1 METMALAFS
10 SEERS
15 PLVHALLADLR
26 LAPGAVD
33 LSIDARD
40 EMLGFLL
47 QASEGDRDRALFQY
61 FRSGASIAASLGQA
75 LRWRFGDPPRIDRLL
90 DFASGYGRVTRF
102 LVREVPAERVWVSD
116 VYEGGVRFQEERLGV
131 RGIVSAVRPED
142 FRCAERFDAIL
153 VTSLFTHLPA
163 ERFVA
168 WLRVLLGLLTPRGL
182 LAFSTHSPAVL
193 PHGVEMPAS
202 GIVFEERSESDS
214 LDTSDYGSTWV
225 TEAFVRE
232 ALARAAGTASLH
244 RLDRG
249 LCNFQDLYL
258 AVPEPDAD
266 FSGFRFNHEPYL
278 FVERCALADEGR
290 RVTIDGWAASLS
302 GAPREVQA
310 VLDGEVVATA
320 PVVGPREDVAASLGS
335 ERFLRSGW
343 DCSFPLPAGASR
355 SSVLLLRV
363 VDERG
368 EAHPLQASTLDGAL
382 LGAARLEVK
391 RLESE
396 WARAEAQAVREIAAL
411 RDRIKAMEAS
421 RFWKM
426 RNAWFRLKRRLGLT
440 DET

>member
-1 METMALAFS
+1 MSLAYS

-15 PLVHALLADLR
+15 PLVHALLAELR

-47 QASEGDRDRALFQY
+47 QAWEGDRDRALFQY
-61 FRSGASIAASLGQA
+61 FRSGASIADSLGQA
-75 LRWRFGDPPRIDRLL
+75 LRWRFGDPGRVSRLL

-102 LVREVPAERVWVSD
+102 LVREIPPERVWVSD
-116 VYEGGVRFQEERLGV
+116 VYAGGVQFQAERFGV
-131 RGIVSAVRPED
+131 HGIVSAVRPED
-142 FRCAERFDAIL
+142 FRIEGRFDAIL

-163 ERFVA
+163 ERFIA
-168 WLRVLLGLLTPRGL
+168 WLRVLTGLLSPRGV

-193 PHGVEMPAS
+193 PQGVTMPAS
-202 GIVFEERSESDS
+202 GIVFEERSESGS

-232 ALARAAGTASLH
+232 ALAQAAGPASLH
-244 RLDRG
+244 RIDRG

-266 FSGFRFNHEPYL
+266 FSGLRFHHEPHLY
-278 FVERCALADEGR
+278 VEHCSLKEEGR
-290 RVTIDGWAASLS
+290 SLSLDGWAASLS

-310 VLDGEVVATA
+310 VLDGELMVSA
-320 PVVGPREDVAASLGS
+320 PVIGPRQDVAASLGN
-335 ERFLRSGW
+335 ERFLHSGW

-355 SSVLLLRV
+355 SSLLLLRV

-368 EAHPLQASTLDGAL
+368 VAQPLQAGTIEAAMLD
-382 LGAARLEVK
+382 AARREVQ
-391 RLESE
+391 RLETGLAHAE
-396 WARAEAQAVREIAAL
+396 ARAAREIAEL
-411 RDRIKAMEAS
+411 RERIKAMEAS

-426 RNAWFRLKRRLGLT
+426 RNAWFGLKRRLGIT